1 MVSPP
6 APRGIGIIAPMS
18 RHVAR
23 IWPAAAALALLA
35 GCRTVPAR
43 RAPPPP
49 SPLAKAL
56 IRTARG
62 YLPEEDPKRK
72 PPIDCSDFVG
82 RVFLAH
88 GVKLPRTSYEMS
100 RRGALIDSARDL
112 RMGDL
117 LFFSGSAGGKRVGH
131 VAIYDNNGIF
141 IHQAN
146 PGEGVRLESLYS
158 DYWRAHYL
166 KARRIID

>member
-1 MVSPP
+1 M
-6 APRGIGIIAPMS
+6 IAPMNM
-18 RHVAR
+18 RFAGF
-23 IWPAAAALALLA
+23 AAAALGLFLS
-35 GCRTVPAR
+35 GCGSASHRK
-43 RAPPPP
+43 APPPP

-62 YLPEEDPKRK
+62 WLPEEDPKRV
-72 PPIDCSDFVG
+72 PPADCSDFVG
-82 RVFLAH
+82 RVFRAH
-88 GVKLPRTSYEMS
+88 GVSLPRTSTEMS
-100 RRGALIDSARDL
+100 RRGTAVPSSKEL

-117 LFFSGSAGGKRVGH
+117 LFFSGSKGGKRVGH

-166 KARRIID
+166 KARRVIE

>member
-1 MVSPP
+1 
-6 APRGIGIIAPMS
+6 MS
-18 RHVAR
+18 RHVLMVL
-23 IWPAAAALALLA
+23 PAAAAAVWLA
-35 GCRTVPAR
+35 GCRTAPVR
-43 RAPPPP
+43 HAPPPP
-49 SPLAKAL
+49 SPLAKAIL
-56 IRTARG
+56 RTARG
-62 YLPEEDPKRK
+62 FLPEENPNAK

-82 RVFLAH
+82 RVFKTN
-88 GVKLPRTSYEMS
+88 GVSLPRTSREMS
-100 RRGALIDSARDL
+100 LRGKAVSSTHDL

-117 LFFSGSAGGKRVGH
+117 LFFSGSAGGSRVGH

-166 KARRIID
+166 KSRRLIE

>member
-1 MVSPP
+1 
-6 APRGIGIIAPMS
+6 MS
-18 RHVAR
+18 RQVRR

-35 GCRTVPAR
+35 GCRTPETR
-43 RAPPPP
+43 RAPPPPP

-56 IRTARG
+56 LRTARG
-62 YLPEEDPKRK
+62 YLPEEDPKRR
-72 PPIDCSDFVG
+72 PPLDCSDFVG
-82 RVFLAH
+82 RVFRSH
-88 GVKLPRTSYEMS
+88 GVRLPRTSYEMS
-100 RRGALIDSARDL
+100 RRGRPVESTRDL

-117 LFFSGSAGGKRVGH
+117 LFFSGSRGGRRVGH

-158 DYWRAHYL
+158 DYWREHYL
-166 KARRIID
+166 KARRVIE

>member
-1 MVSPP
+1 MF
-6 APRGIGIIAPMS
+6 
-18 RHVAR
+18 RHVLR
-23 IWPAAAALALLA
+23 VLPAAGALALLA
-35 GCRTVPAR
+35 GCRTAPVR
-43 RAPPPP
+43 RARPP

-62 YLPEEDPKRK
+62 YLPEEGPGRK
-72 PPIDCSDFVG
+72 PPADCSDFVG
-82 RVFLAH
+82 RVFRAH
-88 GVKLPRTSYEMS
+88 GVNLPRTSAEMS
-100 RRGALIDSARDL
+100 RRGAPVAATRDL

-117 LFFSGSAGGKRVGH
+117 LFFAGASGGKRVGH

-166 KARRIID
+166 KARRVID

>member
-1 MVSPP
+1 
-6 APRGIGIIAPMS
+6 MS
-18 RHVAR
+18 RHVLR
-23 IWPAAAALALLA
+23 VLPAALALALLA
-35 GCRTVPAR
+35 GCRSFPAR

-62 YLPEEDPKRK
+62 YLPEEDPKRT

-82 RVFLAH
+82 KVFRAH
-88 GVKLPRTSYEMS
+88 GVSLPRTSFEMS
-100 RRGALIDSARDL
+100 QRGVPVDSTRDL

-117 LFFSGSAGGKRVGH
+117 LFFSGSPGGKHVGH

-166 KARRIID
+166 KARRVID

>member
-1 MVSPP
+1 M
-6 APRGIGIIAPMS
+6 IAPMRRVFAVS
-18 RHVAR
+18 
-23 IWPAAAALALLA
+23 ALALLA
-35 GCRTVPAR
+35 GCATAPAR
-43 RAPPPP
+43 RTPPPPP
-49 SPLAKAL
+49 SPLAMAV

-62 YLPEEDPKRK
+62 YLPEENPSGK
-72 PPIDCSDFVG
+72 PPLDCSDFVG
-82 RVFLAH
+82 RVFRAH
-88 GVKLPRTSYEMS
+88 GVRLPRTSDAMS
-100 RRGALIDSARDL
+100 RRGVAVASSRDL

-117 LFFSGSAGGKRVGH
+117 LFFSGARGGRRVGH

-166 KARRIID
+166 KARRIIE

>member
-1 MVSPP
+1 M
-6 APRGIGIIAPMS
+6 IAPM
-18 RHVAR
+18 RGRFAR
-23 IWPAAAALALLA
+23 ISTAAAALALALLA
-35 GCRTVPAR
+35 GCGTAPAR

-62 YLPEEDPKRK
+62 WLPEEDPKRK
-72 PPIDCSDFVG
+72 PPEDCSDFVG
-82 RVFLAH
+82 KVFRAH
-88 GVKLPRTSYEMS
+88 GVSLPRTSEDMS
-100 RRGALIDSARDL
+100 RGGRAVGSARDL

-117 LFFSGSAGGKRVGH
+117 LFFSGAKGGKRVGH

>member
-1 MVSPP
+1 
-6 APRGIGIIAPMS
+6 MS
-18 RHVAR
+18 RHAR
-23 IWPAAAALALLA
+23 RILTAAAALALLA
-35 GCRTVPAR
+35 GCRSVPAR

-62 YLPEEDPKRK
+62 FLPEEDPKRK

-82 RVFLAH
+82 RVFRAH
-88 GVKLPRTSYEMS
+88 GVDLPRTSYEMS
-100 RRGALIDSARDL
+100 RRGASVASTRDL

-117 LFFSGSAGGKRVGH
+117 LFFSGSAGGKNVGH

-166 KARRIID
+166 KARRVID

>member
-1 MVSPP
+1 MVSKR
-6 APRGIGIIAPMS
+6 APRGIGIIAPMA
-18 RHVAR
+18 RHVLRVLA
-23 IWPAAAALALLA
+23 AAAALGWLA
-35 GCRTVPAR
+35 GCRTAPAR

-49 SPLAKAL
+49 SPLAKAV

-62 YLPEEDPKRK
+62 YLPEEDPNRK
-72 PPIDCSDFVG
+72 PPLDCSDFVG
-82 RVFLAH
+82 RVFRAH
-88 GVKLPRTSYEMS
+88 GVSLPRTSAEMS
-100 RRGALIDSARDL
+100 RRGAAVASSREL

-117 LFFSGSAGGKRVGH
+117 LFFSGSGGGRRVGH

-166 KARRIID
+166 TARRVID

>member
-1 MVSPP
+1 M
-6 APRGIGIIAPMS
+6 IAPMTK
-18 RHVAR
+18 
-23 IWPAAAALALLA
+23 LLA
-35 GCRTVPAR
+35 GISAGALAFALAGCGGASVR

-62 YLPEEDPKRK
+62 WLPEEDPKRA
-72 PPIDCSDFVG
+72 PPLDCSDFVG
-82 RVFLAH
+82 KVFRAH
-88 GVKLPRTSYEMS
+88 GVSLPRTSEEMA
-100 RRGALIDSARDL
+100 RRGAAVASSRGL
-112 RMGDL
+112 
-117 LFFSGSAGGKRVGH
+117 RVGH
-131 VAIYDNNGIF
+131 LAIYDNNGIF

-166 KARRIID
+166 RARRVID